1 MDIIERGYQVSLHIL
16 RKSYYFL
23 LVPWKDSNQIRT
35 ERTFERFEYATISSL
50 RPLRVQNENNYV
62 KRENLLPPCREG

>member
-1 MDIIERGYQVSLHIL
+1 MDIIERGYQVSLHVL
-16 RKSYYFL
+16 RYIIFL

-50 RPLRVQNENNYV
+50 RLLRVQNENNYV

>member
-1 MDIIERGYQVSLHIL
+1 MDIIERGYQVSLHVL
-16 RKSYYFL
+16 RHIIFL

-50 RPLRVQNENNYV
+50 RLLRVQNENNYV